1 MVKMGE
7 DICTT
12 TANFVGLILS
22 KKEERLRV
30 LINDVSSLG
39 LDAFSGAQGEN
50 SDSDYEE
57 EPQRAEFEKKV
68 KSMLLDPELRQKEM
82 KRF

>member
-7 DICTT
+7 DICATA
-12 TANFVGLILS
+12 ANFVGLILG
-22 KKEERLRV
+22 KKEERLRG
-30 LINDVSSLG
+30 LISDVSSLS

-57 EPQRAEFEKKV
+57 EPQRTEF
-68 KSMLLDPELRQKEM
+68 
-82 KRF
+82 